1 MRRGT
6 NPALEAGFEKAVST
20 DKSIMTVKG
29 TIVKI
34 LILTAI
40 LGVAFVYSY
49 MAFQNPSINYKSA
62 LIVSSIGALI
72 LGILT
77 SFMPKIAQYTAVF
90 YAAFEG
96 VLLGSISRAF
106 ENIFGGIVF
115 PAILLTICCL
125 VVTLFIYRRS
135 QSLADRMRKGVFI
148 AILSIG
154 LVYLLGMVLSL
165 FNITLPIYN
174 SGIIGIAFSLFV
186 VIIATISLIMDY
198 DFILKASTYK
208 YPKYMEWYG
217 AFGLMVTLIWL
228 YTEILNLFSK
238 ISDNQ

>member
-1 MRRGT
+1 MRRES
-6 NPALEAGFEKAVST
+6 NPALSAGFEKA
-20 DKSIMTVKG
+20 KSDGTTMTVGG

-34 LILTAI
+34 LIMTLILAI
-40 LGVAFVYSY
+40 AFVYSY
-49 MAFQNPSINYKSA
+49 IAFQNPSVNYKSA
-62 LIVSSIGALI
+62 LVVSLGGSLI

-106 ENIFGGIVF
+106 ENMFPGIVF
-115 PAILLTICCL
+115 PAILLTIACL
-125 VVTLFIYRRS
+125 VVTVLVYRRS
-135 QSLADRMRKGVFI
+135 PNIAGRISKGVLI
-148 AILSIG
+148 AMLSIG
-154 LVYLLGMVLSL
+154 LVYLLGMILSF

-186 VIIATISLIMDY
+186 VVIATASLIMDY
-198 DFILKASTYK
+198 DFILKASSYG

-228 YTEILNLFSK
+228 YSEILNLFAK
-238 ISDNQ
+238 INDNQ